1 MAHERPGHEPPP
13 RPAEHLR
20 SLRSKARSVKVM
32 GPLGMGLLALA
43 LALTFVSPSVL
54 WFLLYPLLIVGALV
68 ALATAVALL
77 MRFF

>member
-1 MAHERPGHEPPP
+1 
-13 RPAEHLR
+13 
-20 SLRSKARSVKVM
+20 M